1 MKKLLLLVM
10 AVVVVGCGKKE
21 DEGAKAFRE
30 WKAFAETGGDAE
42 EQYRLGWMYNTGTW
56 LEQDQKEAVKWYRK
70 SAEQGNGFAQ
80 FSLALTYDAG
90 LLGVK
95 QDNVTAY
102 AWYNFAAAHE
112 DENGKTLDKFRSRLS
127 KEMTPEQITKAE
139 ELVKEMVKKNPKL
152 LKKKE

>member
-10 AVVVVGCGKKE
+10 AVTVVGCGKKE

-30 WKAFAETGGDAE
+30 WKAFAETGGDAAA
-42 EQYRLGWMYNTGTW
+42 QYHLGWMYNTGTW

-80 FSLALTYDAG
+80 FSLALIYDAG
-90 LLGVK
+90 LGVK

-102 AWYNFAAAHE
+102 AYYNFAAAHE

-139 ELVKEMVKKNPKL
+139 ELVKEMIKKNPKL

>member
-1 MKKLLLLVM
+1 MKTLIPILIGLL
-10 AVVVVGCGKKE
+10 VVGCGKKE

-152 LKKKE
+152 LKK

>member
-10 AVVVVGCGKKE
+10 AVVVVGGGKKE
-21 DEGAKAFRE
+21 DVRAKAFRE
-30 WKAFAETGGDAE
+30 WKAFAETGDDAAA
-42 EQYRLGWMYNTGTW
+42 QYHLGWMYNTGTW

-139 ELVKEMVKKNPKL
+139 ELVKEIVKKNPKL
-152 LKKKE
+152 LKK

>member
-1 MKKLLLLVM
+1 MKVLILILIVSL
-10 AVVVVGCGKKE
+10 VGCGKKE

-30 WKAFAETGGDAE
+30 WKAFAETGGDAAA
-42 EQYRLGWMYNTGTW
+42 QYHLGWMYNTGTW
-56 LEQDQKEAVKWYRK
+56 LEPDQKEAVKWYRK

-139 ELVKEMVKKNPKL
+139 ELVKEMIKKNPKL
-152 LKKKE
+152 IQKK

>member
-1 MKKLLLLVM
+1 MKALIPILIGLL
-10 AVVVVGCGKKE
+10 VVGCGKKE
-21 DEGAKAFRE
+21 DEGAKAFME
-30 WKAFAETGGDAE
+30 WKAFAETGGNAE
-42 EQYRLGWMYNTGTW
+42 EQYRLGWMYHSGTW
-56 LEQDQKEAVKWYRK
+56 LEQDQKEAVKWYHK

-80 FSLALTYDAG
+80 FTLAFIYDAG
-90 LLGVK
+90 LGVK

-102 AWYNFAAAHE
+102 AWYTFATAND

>member
-21 DEGAKAFRE
+21 DEGAKAFSE

-80 FSLALTYDAG
+80 FSLALIYDAG
-90 LLGVK
+90 LGVK

-102 AWYNFAAAHE
+102 ACYNFAAAHE

-152 LKKKE
+152 LKK

>member
-30 WKAFAETGGDAE
+30 WKAFAETGGDAAA
-42 EQYRLGWMYNTGTW
+42 QYHLGWMYNTGTW

>member
-127 KEMTPEQITKAE
+127 KEMTPEHITKAE

-152 LKKKE
+152 LKK

>member
-56 LEQDQKEAVKWYRK
+56 LEQDQKEAVKWYHK

-80 FSLALTYDAG
+80 FSLALIYDAG
-90 LLGVK
+90 LGVK

>member
-30 WKAFAETGGDAE
+30 WKAFAETGGDAAA
-42 EQYRLGWMYNTGTW
+42 QYHLGWMYNTGTW

-80 FSLALTYDAG
+80 FTLAFIYDAG
-90 LLGVK
+90 LGVK

-102 AWYNFAAAHE
+102 AWYTFATAND

>member
-1 MKKLLLLVM
+1 MKLVLAVLAMCLCLL
-10 AVVVVGCGKKE
+10 VVGCGKKE

-30 WKAFAETGGDAE
+30 WKAFAETGGDAAA
-42 EQYRLGWMYNTGTW
+42 QYHLGWMYNTGTW

-80 FSLALTYDAG
+80 FSLALIYDAG
-90 LLGVK
+90 LGVK

-152 LKKKE
+152 QKK

>member
-1 MKKLLLLVM
+1 MKPTLIALLALCLC
-10 AVVVVGCGKKE
+10 VVGCGKKE
-21 DEGAKAFRE
+21 DEAAKAFRE

-152 LKKKE
+152 LKK

>member
-10 AVVVVGCGKKE
+10 AVTVVGCGKKE

-30 WKAFAETGGDAE
+30 WKAFAETGGDAAA
-42 EQYRLGWMYNTGTW
+42 QYRLGWMYNTGTW

-80 FSLALTYDAG
+80 FSLALIYDAG
-90 LLGVK
+90 LGVK

-152 LKKKE
+152 LKK

>member
-1 MKKLLLLVM
+1 MKVLILILIVSL
-10 AVVVVGCGKKE
+10 VGCGKKE

-30 WKAFAETGGDAE
+30 WKAFAEKGGDAQA
-42 EQYRLGWMYNTGTW
+42 QYHLGWMYYTGCFI
-56 LEQDQKEAVKWYRK
+56 EQDHKEAVKWHRK

-80 FSLALTYDAG
+80 FSLALIYDTG
-90 LLGVK
+90 RGVK

-139 ELVKEMVKKNPKL
+139 EMVKKNPKL
-152 LKKKE
+152 LKK

>member
-21 DEGAKAFRE
+21 DEKAKAFRE
-30 WKAFAETGGDAE
+30 WKAFAETGGDAAA
-42 EQYRLGWMYNTGTW
+42 QYHLGWMYNTGTW
-56 LEQDQKEAVKWYRK
+56 LEQDQKEAVKWYHK

-80 FSLALTYDAG
+80 FTLAFIYDAG
-90 LLGVK
+90 LGVK